1 MKASKPI
8 NALDIPAETKAS
20 LYPEPFKALMQGR
33 IKRKL
38 GNHFGLS
45 NFGVNLTTLEAGAM
59 SALKHH
65 HTTQDEFIYILE
77 GEATLIFGE
86 EEILMTAGDCV
97 GFQCNTKLGHQL
109 INNSS
114 AIVRYLEIGDRSPN
128 DYVEYPDD
136 DLIATSQEDGTWQFL
151 HKDNTPY

>member
-1 MKASKPI
+1 MSKLSPI
-8 NALDIPAETKAS
+8 QALDIPAQTQGS
-20 LYPEPFKALMQGR
+20 IYPEPFASMMQGR
-33 IKRKL
+33 TKRKL

-77 GEATLIFGE
+77 GRPTLILGK
-86 EEILMTAGDCV
+86 EEIQMNAGECF
-97 GFQCNTKLGHQL
+97 GFPCGSKLGHQL
-109 INNSS
+109 INKSDG
-114 AIVRYLEIGDRSPN
+114 IVRYLEIGDRSPN

-136 DLIATSQEDGTWQFL
+136 DLIAKSQVDGSWQFL
-151 HKDNTPY
+151 HKDKTPY